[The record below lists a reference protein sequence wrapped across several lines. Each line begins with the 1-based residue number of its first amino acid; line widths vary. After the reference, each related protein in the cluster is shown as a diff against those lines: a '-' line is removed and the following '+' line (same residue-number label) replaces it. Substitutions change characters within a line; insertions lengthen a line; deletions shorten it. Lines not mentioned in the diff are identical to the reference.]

1 MSAGVRLESK
11 FDLQISHDVVV
22 LYEFE
27 PFSCMLFIVVK
38 TRHLKAGTGRKY
50 IPFDGTTKKKS
61 KKKSSAAQTAST
73 VPPLFSLLHFN
84 VFFI

>member
-11 FDLQISHDVVV
+11 FGLQISHDVVV

-38 TRHLKAGTGRKY
+38 TLHLKAGTGRKY
-50 IPFDGTTKKKS
+50 IS
-61 KKKSSAAQTAST
+61 
-73 VPPLFSLLHFN
+73 
-84 VFFI
+84 I